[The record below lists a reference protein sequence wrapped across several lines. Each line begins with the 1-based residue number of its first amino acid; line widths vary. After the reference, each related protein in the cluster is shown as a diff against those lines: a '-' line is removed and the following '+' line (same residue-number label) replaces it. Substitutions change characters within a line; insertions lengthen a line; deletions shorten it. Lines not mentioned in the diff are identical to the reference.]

1 MENGIDKT
9 MKEKVSK
16 AIIHLNEFPK
26 YNLFLSQVIEFL
38 EDTLNDEI
46 YTKNIIQNYIK
57 NDVISRPL
65 DGKKKGYTKLH
76 LIQLIFVS
84 YMRPVLST
92 DEIQEVFR
100 LAFND
105 INNRDDDIISWKDAY
120 NIFYEI
126 QNDQIKNKD
135 LNMVIDDIKLK
146 KIISDLKV
154 KHEEEERIYRFIT
167 VLSLVAKAS
176 FIKST
181 AKDIISLNKD
191 FAD

>member
-1 MENGIDKT
+1 MGSKIDET
-9 MKEKVSK
+9 MKEKVSN
-16 AIIHLNEFPK
+16 ATVHLNEFPK
-26 YNLFLSQVIEFL
+26 YNLFLSQVIEL
-38 EDTLNDEI
+38 LTDTFNDEM

-57 NDVISRPL
+57 SDVISRPL

-84 YMRPVLST
+84 YMRPILST
-92 DEIQEVFR
+92 DEIKEVFR

-105 INNRDDDIISWKDAY
+105 INNRDDDIISWEDAY
-120 NIFYEI
+120 NIFYKI
-126 QNDQIKNKD
+126 QNAQIKSKD
-135 LNMVIDDIKLK
+135 LNMTIDDVKLK
-146 KIISDLKV
+146 NIISDLDIKQ
-154 KHEEEERIYRFIT
+154 EEEERIYRFIT

-191 FAD
+191 IAD